1 METKSISL
9 YGSATMNYGRMSK
22 KTQSTTQE
30 KRVHLEIKML
40 QDIPNRVI
48 YMATSTFKKLG

>member
-30 KRVHLEIKML
+30 KRVHLEIK
-40 QDIPNRVI
+40 I